1 MNKQLSSKI
10 DLECCQKKNNLCK
23 DCLVLLIQNSCPFC
37 RAPLQRKHGRRPRSY
52 SDSVTIISSIT
63 HHVDLDDIDVYDNVH
78 FYYARIFRK
87 RRDRLLKLKQREEN
101 QQKYSK
107 KDEEN
112 IDKCHSVLS
121 KTKKKQLIKNEI
133 NDELSEI

>member
-1 MNKQLSSKI
+1 M
-10 DLECCQKKNNLCK
+10 
-23 DCLVLLIQNSCPFC
+23 
-37 RAPLQRKHGRRPRSY
+37 
-52 SDSVTIISSIT
+52 
-63 HHVDLDDIDVYDNVH
+63 H